1 MYCPILGEI
10 VEHSECSDED
20 LNVEKGD
27 TNTKI
32 TKFHFVMLRNSLVS
46 EDDDI

>member
-1 MYCPILGEI
+1 MHCRILGEI

-20 LNVEKGD
+20 LYVEKGD
-27 TNTKI
+27 INTKI
-32 TKFHFVMLRNSLVS
+32 TKFYFVMLKNSLTR